1 MYYQNLGFSDSTNF
15 KIEVEGELDNNLS
28 ENFGSLSI
36 SYKTKGDN
44 TISCLKGEI
53 IDQAELIGILNTLY
67 NMRFSII
74 SVIKQ

>member
-36 SYKTKGDN
+36 SHKTNGDN

>member
-1 MYYQNLGFSDSTNF
+1 MYYQNLGFSSSTNF

-36 SYKTKGDN
+36 SHKTNGDN

>member
-1 MYYQNLGFSDSTNF
+1 MFYENIEYLNSSNF
-15 KIEVEGELDNNLS
+15 KIEVEGELDENLS

-36 SYKTKGDN
+36 SHKTNGDN